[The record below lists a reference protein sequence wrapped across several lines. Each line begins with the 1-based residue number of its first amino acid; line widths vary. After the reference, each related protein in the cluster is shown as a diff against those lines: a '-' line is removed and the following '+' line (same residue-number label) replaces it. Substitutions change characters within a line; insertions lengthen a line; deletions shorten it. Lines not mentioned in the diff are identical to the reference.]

1 VPDAARPPLG
11 CMFHPRC
18 SRAFEVCGDV
28 MAVAYQVLP
37 NLALQLGVD
46 NLFDQHYEDVVG
58 FPAPGAVVRG
68 GISAS
73 L

>member
-1 VPDAARPPLG
+1 MAG
-11 CMFHPRC
+11 
-18 SRAFEVCGDV
+18 RAVRSFRHHRRALPGHVRGD
-28 MAVAYQVLP
+28 MAVSYKVLP
-37 NLALQLGVD
+37 NLALKLGVD
-46 NLFDQHYEDVVG
+46 NIFDGRYEDVVG

>member
-1 VPDAARPPLG
+1 MTRVDL
-11 CMFHPRC
+11 
-18 SRAFEVCGDV
+18 
-28 MAVAYQVLP
+28 AVEYKVLP

-46 NLFDQHYEDVVG
+46 NLFDAHYEDVVG

-68 GISAS
+68 GMRAT